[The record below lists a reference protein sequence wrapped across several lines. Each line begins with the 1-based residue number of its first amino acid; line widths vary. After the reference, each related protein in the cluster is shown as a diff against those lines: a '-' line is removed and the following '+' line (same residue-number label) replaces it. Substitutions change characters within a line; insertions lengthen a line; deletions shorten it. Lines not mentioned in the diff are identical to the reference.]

1 MKKVLFSSLA
11 MVFAFCLTAQR
22 TVDLAVDEIIKPTML
37 NSTYVGNSAGT
48 TVESQFV
55 LKNLGTDS
63 ITIGDSIFIGW
74 RIRVGNQIISFPSAN
89 AIVLFKVADKVLK
102 MGDTIH
108 YTASTRI
115 PFFVN
120 NSGSVTYTAI
130 GEVRNGSTLTDPNVR
145 STDPNVNNNNK
156 TATINWFN
164 FQNNGVGV
172 TDLTPASGATLL
184 GNPVANNIK
193 FKLPVVN
200 SESKVSATLVDLT
213 GKQVASQSFDNNA
226 VFSMNVAGI
235 NNGIYILNIANGDQT
250 YSVKVT
256 VAK

>member
-1 MKKVLFSSLA
+1 MKKVLLSSLA

-55 LKNLGTDS
+55 IKNLGTDS
-63 ITIGDSIFIGW
+63 VAIGDSIFVGW

-89 AIVLFKVADKVLK
+89 SITLFKVADKVLK
-102 MGDTIH
+102 TGDTIH
-108 YTASTRI
+108 YNASTRI

-130 GEVRNGSTLTDPNVR
+130 AEVRNGSTLTDPNVT

-156 TATINWFN
+156 NATITWFN

-172 TDLTPASGATLL
+172 TDLTAVSGVSLL
-184 GNPVANNIK
+184 GNPVANNIS
-193 FKLPVVN
+193 FNLPLVN